1 MVENHMREE
10 KSAQRIAPANRMPGL
25 CNVICGNDH
34 SSGTGAPSTYES
46 YNVLVDALVDGGL
59 SKGSIMSVE
68 PLSLS
73 TATLQ

>member
-1 MVENHMREE
+1 MLENHMREE
-10 KSAQRIAPANRMPGL
+10 KSAQRTAPTSRMPGL

-46 YNVLVDALVDGGL
+46 YDVLVDALVDGGL
-59 SKGSIMSVE
+59 SKYLMSVE